1 MAYQDYNDGCTTTS
15 LILLALADIT
25 ARRGR
30 KGLGN
35 TIDFDDSKRF
45 GWACLFDGNANAFVM
60 LVLVEI
66 QNS

>member
-1 MAYQDYNDGCTTTS
+1 MMVALRPRS
-15 LILLALADIT
+15 SSSPSLALADIT
-25 ARRGR
+25 ARRDR

-35 TIDFDDSKRF
+35 TIDFDDSKHF